1 MDHVELFLIT
11 IAFGMGVDIAD
22 IHMIIHY
29 GPSKDVDDYL
39 QESGRGGHNREL
51 SHAILYTY
59 PGCTLGYVSPA
70 MKKYVS
76 NTDTCRRCLL
86 LEQFPGLHQFD
97 TLDQHSCCDVC
108 TRECQCQTPCFYCP
122 FIQYCSAEQWVI
134 KEAWCLALALKLYI
148 HHNTNKS

>member
-1 MDHVELFLIT
+1 
-11 IAFGMGVDIAD
+11 MGVDIAD

-39 QESGRGGHNREL
+39 QESGRGGRNGEL

-76 NTDTCRRCLL
+76 NTDTCRRRLL
-86 LEQFPGLHQFD
+86 LEQFHGLHQFD
-97 TLDQHSCCDVC
+97 TLV
-108 TRECQCQTPCFYCP
+108 
-122 FIQYCSAEQWVI
+122 
-134 KEAWCLALALKLYI
+134 
-148 HHNTNKS
+148 